1 MINQFQVFPVLP
13 VPRMIHLTHLC
24 FLSKSLS
31 NSLKSRLFSRM
42 KVVSAELSVCVS
54 SQIRLSKNAL
64 WPAFQMYFSQAG
76 CHFFLSC
83 SFIYLDLNRAV
94 LGSAPVDLDQYLS
107 STQAVSWLS
116 MIHYWLTSCYPP
128 ILQRWLQEDK
138 LFIPNLKGFLSHTRA
153 HMFSSASLV
162 LRVVPACDLQHSTTQ
177 CYTRLSNS

>member
-1 MINQFQVFPVLP
+1 MINQFQVFPVLS
-13 VPRMIHLTHLC
+13 VPRMIHLTHFC

-107 STQAVSWLS
+107 STGCFLVKYDPLLTHFLLPSHPAALAPGRQT
-116 MIHYWLTSCYPP
+116 IHPEPQRFP
-128 ILQRWLQEDK
+128 ITHA
-138 LFIPNLKGFLSHTRA
+138 SA
-153 HMFSSASLV
+153 HV
-162 LRVVPACDLQHSTTQ
+162 LLCQFGST
-177 CYTRLSNS
+177 CCTRL

>member
-1 MINQFQVFPVLP
+1 
-13 VPRMIHLTHLC
+13 
-24 FLSKSLS
+24 
-31 NSLKSRLFSRM
+31 M

-116 MIHYWLTSCYPP
+116 TIHY
-128 ILQRWLQEDK
+128 
-138 LFIPNLKGFLSHTRA
+138 
-153 HMFSSASLV
+153 
-162 LRVVPACDLQHSTTQ
+162 
-177 CYTRLSNS
+177 